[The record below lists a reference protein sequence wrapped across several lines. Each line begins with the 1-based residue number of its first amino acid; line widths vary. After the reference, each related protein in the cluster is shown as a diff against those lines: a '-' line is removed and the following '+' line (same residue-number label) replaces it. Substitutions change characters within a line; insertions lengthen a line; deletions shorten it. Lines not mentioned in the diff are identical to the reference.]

1 MRQTD
6 ANGPPAS
13 STFIFFLLMIII
25 VYINS
30 NKNKYILFA
39 MHIIFWEIRPRSI
52 LAGEE
57 CDWWM
62 HYGLRL
68 NEPCAWGSMLLQ
80 QQPVLLLAWLYNTH
94 MLIYLLDLESWS
106 RWLHRVSVITS
117 NIGLMV
123 HIPHHYVSESN
134 KTKPIPVISSH
145 KCSHQGHSN
154 FKERSSS
161 WYTVICQ
168 AALHTLL
175 QVNWHT
181 NHHVTIA
188 GI

>member
-1 MRQTD
+1 MLMV
-6 ANGPPAS
+6 GLLFLHLFS
-13 STFIFFLLMIII
+13 FFLWL
-25 VYINS
+25 S
-30 NKNKYILFA
+30 S
-39 MHIIFWEIRPRSI
+39 SI
-52 LAGEE
+52 LILTKINIFCLPCISYFGKYDQDQYLQVKS
-57 CDWWM
+57 DWWM

-68 NEPCAWGSMLLQ
+68 NELCAWGSMLLQ

-175 QVNWHT
+175 QVNWHKH
-181 NHHVTIA
+181 HHVTIA

>member
-1 MRQTD
+1 
-6 ANGPPAS
+6 
-13 STFIFFLLMIII
+13 MIII
-25 VYINS
+25 FYINS
-30 NKNKYILFA
+30 NKNKFILFA

-52 LAGEE
+52 LADEE

-123 HIPHHYVSESN
+123 HIPHNYVSESN

-181 NHHVTIA
+181 HHHVTIA